1 MPARMISAL
10 GGMGGVSFASQLLG
24 TTLGVSVALVGGF
37 VVYGTLKHLVGIRLT
52 AEEEYDGADLT
63 IHKIPSTTND

>member
-1 MPARMISAL
+1 
-10 GGMGGVSFASQLLG
+10 
-24 TTLGVSVALVGGF
+24 VGGF
-37 VVYGTLKHLVGIRLT
+37 VVYGALKQLVGIRLT